1 MSAEKLPA
9 RNTIDNSLYLSIRW
23 YGNLWLGDSWSRDSK
38 SEFTLK
44 YCLFG
49 GAKLAKSFDSVKY
62 IYTGHNVGLDLCSE
76 FSLTDGSVGKNI
88 ITLKVDMGYEL
99 ICVYS

>member
-9 RNTIDNSLYLSIRW
+9 RNTIDNSFSLSIKW
-23 YGNLWLGDSWSRDSK
+23 YGNLWLGYSSSRDSN

-44 YCLFG
+44 NCLFG
-49 GAKLAKSFDSVKY
+49 GAKLAKSFDSDKC
-62 IYTGHNVGLDLCSE
+62 IYTGHSVELDLCSE

-88 ITLKVDMGYEL
+88 ITLRVDMSYEL
-99 ICVYS
+99 ICVYW